1 MKNEMNIRQKIIKCI
16 EENGI
21 QICSDGNLD
30 ELESIKFISLIVSL
44 EEEFKIEF
52 PEEYLLTYKLSNVD
66 MIKEVIIN
74 LIDNRN

>member
-21 QICSDGNLD
+21 QISSDGNLD